1 MNVCLS
7 REAGLKKDVW
17 GDRMK
22 FTAGAKVFLIG
33 LVLVPVLLIGLLVV
47 DETDFIKTNTHVA
60 KKKTE
65 KQVKFNDLYKFVRK
79 NKELYPFT
87 YGLLEFYK

>member
-1 MNVCLS
+1 VNACPS
-7 REAGLKKDVW
+7 RGIGLKKDVW

-22 FTAGAKVFLIG
+22 FTAGAKLFLIG
-33 LVLVPVLLIGLLVV
+33 LMLVPVLLIGLLIV

-65 KQVKFNDLYKFVRK
+65 KQVKFNDLYRFVRK
-79 NKELYPFT
+79 NKEWYPFT

>member
-1 MNVCLS
+1 MPEQRN
-7 REAGLKKDVW
+7 RLKKGRMV
-17 GDRMK
+17 DRMK
-22 FTAGAKVFLIG
+22 LTLGAKVFLIG
-33 LVLVPVLLIGLLVV
+33 LMLVPVLLIGLLVV

-79 NKELYPFT
+79 NKEWYPFT
-87 YGLLEFYK
+87 SGLLEFYK